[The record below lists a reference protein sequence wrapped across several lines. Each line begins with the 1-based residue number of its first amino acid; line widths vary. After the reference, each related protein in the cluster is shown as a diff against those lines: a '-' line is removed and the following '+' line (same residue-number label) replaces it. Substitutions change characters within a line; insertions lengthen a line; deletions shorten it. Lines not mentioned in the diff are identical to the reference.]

1 MYSVLPAGVSILFLG
16 YGFYALSSRGL
27 NRISGSFFLLCLTTF
42 FWQATWAVLFQT
54 STPATAS
61 FLVKFGYFFILFL
74 PTSMY
79 HFLTEISGNHSE
91 RRYVYASYLFSG
103 LLAVSLIFTN
113 WFVSGY
119 YEYFWGPYPKAG
131 FLHPLH
137 LLQTFLIVLRGL
149 HITYSAQKYAPDKAT
164 QSRLRFCIAG
174 LLTFLFAAI
183 DYLCNYGIEFYPPG
197 IVFIAIALGFLTIAI
212 VKYDLLNPMSLAAT
226 FAHEM
231 RTPLATIRNQ
241 ASGIAIYLPALLEGY
256 MRAMEHK
263 LVPPGIPA
271 RHLQYFSGISAKIMT
286 EIDKSNA
293 VIDILLATSALET
306 PENIQLGR
314 HMIGACIVEAL
325 DRYPFEADMR
335 ERTKVSI
342 KSDFEF
348 HGSDTLLVAVLFN
361 LLNNSIH
368 ALNAAGKGE
377 IHIETRA
384 TESCNILAF
393 TDTGPGIP
401 KEILPNIFAPYYSTK
416 HKAGGLGIG
425 LAFCK
430 KVMAVFRGNISCHSA
445 EAEYTTFTL
454 EFPIPAPVSQ
464 PSC

>member
-1 MYSVLPAGVSILFLG
+1 MYSVLPAGVSILFLS

-27 NRISGSFFLLCLTTF
+27 NRISGSFFLLCVTTF
-42 FWQATWAVLFQT
+42 FWQATWAVLYQAN
-54 STPATAS
+54 TPDIAI

-79 HFLTEISGNHSE
+79 HFLAEISSSHAE
-91 RRYVYASYLFSG
+91 RRYVYASYIFSA
-103 LLAVSLIFTN
+103 LLTVALIFTN

-119 YEYFWGPYPKAG
+119 YEYFWGCYPKAG
-131 FLHPLH
+131 ILHPLH
-137 LLQTFLIVLRGL
+137 LLQTFIIVLRGI
-149 HITYSAQKYAPDKAT
+149 HITYTAQKHAPNKT
-164 QSRLRFCIAG
+164 IQLRLRFCIAG

-241 ASGIAIYLPALLEGY
+241 ASGIAIYLPVLLEGY
-256 MRAMEHK
+256 MRAVENK
-263 LVPPGIPA
+263 LVPPSIPH
-271 RHLQYFSGISAKIMT
+271 RHLLYLSGVSKKIMT

-293 VIDILLATSALET
+293 VIDIMLASSALET
-306 PENIQLGR
+306 PENIQLDR
-314 HMIGACIVEAL
+314 HMVSASITEAL
-325 DRYPFEADMR
+325 ERYPFEADMR
-335 ERTKVSI
+335 ERINVSI
-342 KSDFEF
+342 GNDFEF
-348 HGSDTLLVAVLFN
+348 YGSDTLLVAVLFN

-368 ALNAAGKGE
+368 ALNTAGKGE
-377 IHIETRA
+377 IHIETTTA
-384 TESCNILAF
+384 GNCNILSF

-401 KEILPNIFAPYYSTK
+401 KEILPNIFTSYYSTK
-416 HKAGGLGIG
+416 HKAGGMGIG

-430 KVMAVFRGNISCHSA
+430 KVMAVFQGSISCHSA